1 MPRNVL
7 KGGSIRLHQVEIRQ
21 GNRSDKCWVPAG
33 YNLLKLLKEKGFYL
47 DSPCGGRGFCGKC
60 KVRIVRGDVT
70 KNQCLPDEMGH
81 LSFIERKG
89 GIRLACRVEVNEDL
103 VVELAE
109 SGQRDAAILT
119 DGKSDVALNPTVVKR
134 YVELP
139 KPSLDDQDSDVDR
152 LEKALGAPGKLYLNV
167 MKDLPEILR
176 DNGYKVTAVFF
187 DGDIISVEAGDTSHV
202 KYGVAV
208 DIGTTTMVGF
218 LMDLATGRQLD
229 VYSAINPQRQYG
241 ADVITRTDFTIE
253 NENGLDVLSGL
264 VRDEI
269 NNMLKAFCQ
278 RWGINPINIYHM
290 TVVGNTIMMHLFAG
304 LPVKHIA
311 VSPFIPVIARKL
323 ELEPWRLGLNMCP
336 SGRVTILPMVAG
348 YVGADTVAAI
358 LASGMAEK
366 DELALLIDIGTNGEI
381 ALGNRERIV
390 ACSTAAGPAFEGAH
404 IRYGM
409 GGVKGAI
416 SKVRIIEDRVEYDT
430 IGGEPARGIC
440 GSGIVDAVAQML
452 KAGIVD
458 VAGRMKSIEEAKSE
472 LPISLANRVKEMD
485 GKPAFL
491 IASREEG
498 ASDDIYICQKDVREV
513 QLAKAAI
520 ASGIHIL
527 MKEMGVQHKD
537 IQKVYLAG
545 GFGNYIDYDHA
556 ADIGLIPAELRSK
569 IVPVGNAAG
578 AGAKMA
584 LLSREHMEMT
594 ERIRQ
599 RMRYIELSSCPD
611 FQTVFV
617 DFLSF

>member
-1 MPRNVL
+1 MY
-7 KGGSIRLHQVEIRQ
+7 QVEVRQ
-21 GNRSDKCWVPAG
+21 GSRLEKYSVPAG
-33 YNLLKLLKEKGFYL
+33 YSLLKLLKEKGFYM

-60 KVRIVRGDVT
+60 KVRIVKGDMAGS
-70 KNQCLPDEMGH
+70 QCSPDEVGH

-89 GIRLACRVEVNEDL
+89 GIRLACRVQVNEDL
-103 VVELAE
+103 TVEVPE

-119 DGKSDVALNPTVVKR
+119 DGKSDVALNPMVVKR

-139 KPSLDDQDSDVDR
+139 KPSLDDQASDVDR
-152 LEKALGAPGKLYLNV
+152 IEKALKAPGRIHPAV
-167 MKDLPEILR
+167 MRDLSETLR
-176 DNGYKVTAVFF
+176 AHDFKVTAVFF
-187 DGDIISVEAGDTSHV
+187 DQDIIAVEGGDTSDA

-218 LMDLATGRQLD
+218 LMDLATGRQVD

-241 ADVITRTDFTIE
+241 ADVITRTDFTVE
-253 NENGLDVLSGL
+253 NENGLAVLSGL

-269 NNMLKAFCQ
+269 NNMLRTFCQ
-278 RWGINPINIYHM
+278 RWGIDSSRIYHM

-304 LPVKHIA
+304 LPVKNIA
-311 VSPFIPVIARKL
+311 VSPFIPVIARRL
-323 ELEPWRLGLNMCP
+323 ELEPWQLDINMCP
-336 SGRVTILPMVAG
+336 AGRITILPMVAG
-348 YVGADTVAAI
+348 YVGADTIAAI
-358 LASGMAEK
+358 LASGMAER

-381 ALGNRERIV
+381 ALGNREGIIT
-390 ACSTAAGPAFEGAH
+390 CSTAAGPAFEGAH

-416 SKVRIIEDRVEYDT
+416 SKVRIAEDRIEYDT

-458 VAGRMKSIEEAKSE
+458 ATGRMKSAEEAKVE
-472 LPISLANRVKEMD
+472 LPDGLAGRVKEVD
-485 GKPAFL
+485 GKPALL

-498 ASDDIYICQKDVREV
+498 AMDDIYICQKDVREV

-527 MKEMGVQHKD
+527 MKEMGVRHED

-556 ADIGLIPAELRSK
+556 ADIGLIPSELRSK
-569 IVPVGNAAG
+569 IVAIGNAAG

-584 LLSREHMEMT
+584 LLSKEYMGMAELVRHKT
-594 ERIRQ
+594 S
-599 RMRYIELSSCPD
+599 YVELSSRLD
-611 FQTVFV
+611 FQSVFV